1 MKKPLLKTMC
11 LALLLCGGHTVAA
24 EADVLFHDSTDPV
37 FYDPSWVSQTA
48 PSMVEV
54 GTGTPDKLPVVAEPR
69 QAGENAL
76 KLSWTSQAGGNW
88 MALVAGIG
96 WPAYHTNNVDSLTF
110 WLYAPEAITPAL
122 LPEVNME
129 GHYGGQ
135 CGRLKLSDYVPSVP
149 RAEWFQVTIPMEDF
163 RKASPGFPA
172 FNSIKGV
179 FFHQSATDGARHTLY
194 VDEIIFWGVPVIR
207 QTEMLPYL
215 QAPTPTSIVVN
226 WHTLEKDPAP
236 QVIYGTSRD
245 RLDHTVTGSNEV
257 IVDHIWNTV
266 KLTGLQPDTE
276 YFYQCISGEH
286 RSDTCAF
293 RTYREGK
300 GSTVRLIF
308 ASDSQDDAEV
318 NTRLVDQFTDL
329 MKEKYGNDLHN
340 HFHLICHM
348 GDMVGGGGVIE
359 QYENRYFRPFS
370 PLTHAIP
377 AATVTGNHDVEH
389 SVYYSYVKYDDFAN
403 GVDGVNQ
410 EAFYTL
416 KVNGVQMFMLNSNEG
431 VRIQQQLDWLERA
444 LAATQQDDDVT
455 LAFAGCHH
463 PYYSEMWYGGS
474 GADLTEDS
482 YQGTPYVGKLLQRLQ
497 AAPKVAALFNG
508 HVHAYERHV
517 LPGTCEG
524 GRDFLEITVGGAGGN
539 LDRWG
544 GPNPGP
550 DIYESK
556 VALDHYHF
564 VVVEIDVDNRSFAGT
579 MYSFGNPDRP
589 LDGVVADTFYG
600 KLDQP
605 APEQPAVL
613 DFTPAEVTVSDYAGV
628 DSLMTVHV
636 QIADNE
642 AFDNPLLDRML
653 DKVNIYDVD
662 EHFVPINQNAG
673 IDLKHIDIT
682 EAALNGTDSYH
693 VRVRY
698 RDNNLKWSE
707 WSAPYPPATA
717 LDAPAPGADGLR
729 AYHDGQVLHVRWNK
743 TVEGKGLLTLYN
755 AWAQALYNAPLDGT
769 GQLNLAIPVGH
780 LPKGIYALRGITD
793 AGEQRVKLLL
803 H

>member
-1 MKKPLLKTMC
+1 MC

-54 GTGTPDKLPVVAEPR
+54 ATGTPDKLPVVAEPR

-110 WLYAPEAITPAL
+110 WLYAPEAINPAL

-215 QAPTPTSIVVN
+215 QAPTSTSIVIN

-236 QVIYGTSRD
+236 QVIYGTNRD

-359 QYENRYFRPFS
+359 QYEDRYFRPFS

-636 QIADNE
+636 QIADNA

-682 EAALNGTDSYH
+682 EAALDGTDGYH

-717 LDAPAPGADGLR
+717 LDAPAPEADGLR
-729 AYHDGQVLHVRWNK
+729 AYHDGQVLHVRLNK
-743 TVEGKGLLTLYN
+743 AAAGQGTLTLYN
-755 AWAQALYNAPLDGT
+755 AQAQALYRTPLDGT
-769 GQLNLAIPVGH
+769 GLLFLDIPVGH
-780 LPKGIYALRGITD
+780 LPQGMYALHCMTD
-793 AGEQRVKLLL
+793 AGERQAKVLLR
-803 H
+803 